1 MIREQE
7 LSDMITKNKLNVI
20 FLVETDTSA
29 INTETDFRIAGF
41 KTIIQNKRDIS
52 KPTRIVCLTDDKHS
66 DKIKTRM
73 DLTSP
78 DFPSIWIE
86 IQNSGGSNTIC
97 GGFYREWCPNGAS
110 SIEAQANAMEV
121 FTEQIE
127 RATSENKSIIIMGDA
142 NLCTQRWDSPSFKYK
157 RIADELRETLT
168 QCGITQIE
176 LGPTYLA
183 DRLSDDGSEIESC
196 IDHAYVSKDLAN
208 KVNSFKLENSA
219 TDHLP
224 IVVSY
229 QQDVGLTNPK
239 KTGGSILKR
248 SMKNF
253 TQTRWID
260 SLRACNWNPLSQIT
274 DINDQ
279 TQELTNQINQALDE
293 CAPFKKIK
301 IRENFRPGLTEKSR
315 NLMMQRDTT
324 RKSLARASKEDAPS
338 LKAKYKNLRNR
349 AINQMRLDTLEQN
362 AKRISEAKNEGET
375 WKVVND
381 IIRPKSETK
390 ITISTP
396 VGDVSDEQEV
406 ANSFNRFFVDKIELL
421 KENIDPDYVKD
432 PLEKIKEKI
441 KNKNLNFSV
450 KPVSVK
456 EVTKIMKKMSKK
468 KSKGNDGISQECLL
482 KGLDVL
488 ATPLTKIIN
497 NSISTGIFPDQWK
510 EAIVVPILKK
520 GDAKELKNYR
530 PVSCLASASKVLEKV
545 VCDQLTRF
553 AESHG
558 LLPTSQHGFR
568 TGRSTMTALSSMQK
582 SWIKNTEEGLMT
594 GILVWDLSSAF
605 DTLDINLFL
614 KKLTLYGSDPTT
626 LSWFES
632 FLTGRSQRVKI
643 GDAMST
649 ALELVSGVPQG
660 GILSPIIFTLYTAD
674 MEMWLKSSSLFN
686 FADDTTTDNKS
697 KCKKAIKDRLEED
710 AVNILN
716 FMASNGLVANKT
728 KTEFLVLNEK
738 KTR

>member
-1 MIREQE
+1 
-7 LSDMITKNKLNVI
+7 
-20 FLVETDTSA
+20 
-29 INTETDFRIAGF
+29 
-41 KTIIQNKRDIS
+41 
-52 KPTRIVCLTDDKHS
+52 
-66 DKIKTRM
+66 
-73 DLTSP
+73 
-78 DFPSIWIE
+78 
-86 IQNSGGSNTIC
+86 
-97 GGFYREWCPNGAS
+97 
-110 SIEAQANAMEV
+110 
-121 FTEQIE
+121 
-127 RATSENKSIIIMGDA
+127 
-142 NLCTQRWDSPSFKYK
+142 
-157 RIADELRETLT
+157 
-168 QCGITQIE
+168 
-176 LGPTYLA
+176 
-183 DRLSDDGSEIESC
+183 
-196 IDHAYVSKDLAN
+196 
-208 KVNSFKLENSA
+208 
-219 TDHLP
+219 
-224 IVVSY
+224 
-229 QQDVGLTNPK
+229 
-239 KTGGSILKR
+239 
-248 SMKNF
+248 
-253 TQTRWID
+253 
-260 SLRACNWNPLSQIT
+260 
-274 DINDQ
+274 
-279 TQELTNQINQALDE
+279 
-293 CAPFKKIK
+293 
-301 IRENFRPGLTEKSR
+301 
-315 NLMMQRDTT
+315 MQRDTT